1 MPNTPNYHDFFDYP
15 NWAYYPKCVPRDRK
29 NVIKGCVYLADWFE
43 GIDLICRLFV
53 LLVGKSLPNN
63 HLIVTKQKSIGRML
77 SPNASKVFWIMNYFT
92 SSYIIDTG
100 YQDFPF
106 LWYNYGTKSGIFPH
120 NLTGNTFKELSA
132 KVRKYPTP
140 DAVMMF

>member
-1 MPNTPNYHDFFDYP
+1 MSYLNRTNFTLFFAFCLLSFQVYDLQIYNYLPNTPNYHDFFDYP

-53 LLVGKSLPNN
+53 LMVGKSLPNN
-63 HLIVTKQKSIGRML
+63 HSIVTKQKSIGRML

-92 SSYIIDTG
+92 SS
-100 YQDFPF
+100 
-106 LWYNYGTKSGIFPH
+106 KSVSVTSP
-120 NLTGNTFKELSA
+120 S
-132 KVRKYPTP
+132 
-140 DAVMMF
+140 

>member
-1 MPNTPNYHDFFDYP
+1 MPNTPNYHNFFDYP
-15 NWAYYPKCVPRDRK
+15 NWAYYPKFVPRDRK

-63 HLIVTKQKSIGRML
+63 HSIVTKQKSIGRML

>member
-53 LLVGKSLPNN
+53 LLVGNSLPNN
-63 HLIVTKQKSIGRML
+63 HSIVTKQKSIGRML

-132 KVRKYPTP
+132 KI
-140 DAVMMF
+140 

>member
-1 MPNTPNYHDFFDYP
+1 MPNTPNYHNFFDYP
-15 NWAYYPKCVPRDRK
+15 NWAYYPKFVPRDRK

-53 LLVGKSLPNN
+53 LLLGKSLPNN
-63 HLIVTKQKSIGRML
+63 HLIVTKQKKHWANAFTQCFKSILDYELLHFFLYNRYWL
-77 SPNASKVFWIMNYFT
+77 SGFSIFVV
-92 SSYIIDTG
+92 
-100 YQDFPF
+100 Q
-106 LWYNYGTKSGIFPH
+106 LWNKIRDFPH

>member
-1 MPNTPNYHDFFDYP
+1 MPNTPNCHNFFDYP
-15 NWAYYPKCVPRDRK
+15 NWAYYPKFVPRDRK

-63 HLIVTKQKSIGRML
+63 HSIVTQQKSIGRML

>member
-1 MPNTPNYHDFFDYP
+1 MPNTPNYHNFFDYP
-15 NWAYYPKCVPRDRK
+15 NWAYYPKFVPRDRK

>member
-15 NWAYYPKCVPRDRK
+15 NWAYYPKFVPRDRK

-63 HLIVTKQKSIGRML
+63 HSIVTKQKSIGRML

>member
-1 MPNTPNYHDFFDYP
+1 MPNTPNYHNFFDYP
-15 NWAYYPKCVPRDRK
+15 NWAYYPKFVPRDRK

-132 KVRKYPTP
+132 KIRKYPTP

>member
-1 MPNTPNYHDFFDYP
+1 MPNTPNYHNFFDYP
-15 NWAYYPKCVPRDRK
+15 NWAYYPKFVPRDRK

-53 LLVGKSLPNN
+53 LPVGKSLPNN
-63 HLIVTKQKSIGRML
+63 HSIVTKQKSIGRML

-92 SSYIIDTG
+92 SSYIIGTG

-106 LWYNYGTKSGIFPH
+106 LWYNYGTKSGISPII
-120 NLTGNTFKELSA
+120 
-132 KVRKYPTP
+132 
-140 DAVMMF
+140 

>member
-1 MPNTPNYHDFFDYP
+1 MSYLNRTNFTLFFAYCLLSFQVYDLQIYNYLPNTPNYHDFFDYP
-15 NWAYYPKCVPRDRK
+15 NWAYYPKFVPRDRK

-63 HLIVTKQKSIGRML
+63 HSMVTKQKSIGRML

-92 SSYIIDTG
+92 SS
-100 YQDFPF
+100 
-106 LWYNYGTKSGIFPH
+106 KSVSVTSP
-120 NLTGNTFKELSA
+120 S
-132 KVRKYPTP
+132 
-140 DAVMMF
+140 

>member
-1 MPNTPNYHDFFDYP
+1 MPNTPNYHNFFDYP
-15 NWAYYPKCVPRDRK
+15 NWAYYPKCVPIYRK

-53 LLVGKSLPNN
+53 LPVGKSLPNN
-63 HLIVTKQKSIGRML
+63 HSIVTKQKSIGRML

>member
-1 MPNTPNYHDFFDYP
+1 MPNTPNYHDFFNYP

-63 HLIVTKQKSIGRML
+63 HSIVTKQKSIGRML

-100 YQDFPF
+100 YQDFP
-106 LWYNYGTKSGIFPH
+106 H

>member
-15 NWAYYPKCVPRDRK
+15 NWAYYPKFVPRDRK

-63 HLIVTKQKSIGRML
+63 HSIVTKQKSIGRML

-106 LWYNYGTKSGIFPH
+106 LWYNYGTKSWIFPH

-132 KVRKYPTP
+132 KIRKYPTP
-140 DAVMMF
+140 YAVMMF

>member
-1 MPNTPNYHDFFDYP
+1 MPNTPNYHNFFDYP
-15 NWAYYPKCVPRDRK
+15 NWAYYPECVPRDRK

-106 LWYNYGTKSGIFPH
+106 LWYNYGTKSGIFPII
-120 NLTGNTFKELSA
+120 
-132 KVRKYPTP
+132 
-140 DAVMMF
+140 